1 MKTKKFAIAIV
12 LLSTLFTSAG
22 QILFKLSS
30 QTLSFSFAGI
40 LNLTLISGFTFY
52 ALGAVFLV
60 FSLKYGELSI
70 LYPIYSLS
78 YVWVSIASPMI
89 FPSDE
94 MNPMKWIGVIIII
107 IGVTLVGKGGSK

>member
-1 MKTKKFAIAIV
+1 MKTKKFAILIV
-12 LLSTLFTSAG
+12 LFSTLFTSIG
-22 QILFKLSS
+22 QIIFKLYS
-30 QTLSFSFAGI
+30 QTLSFSFAGL
-40 LNLTLISGFTFY
+40 LNPLLIFGFLFY

-94 MNPMKWIGVIIII
+94 MNTLKWMGVLIIIL
-107 IGVTLVGKGGSK
+107 GVALISKGGDV